1 MTPAEFTGTHEGM
14 NITRAELCR
23 RIGIA
28 PNSGTAY
35 AKGRKAVPLTVALA
49 CAAVKA
55 GIGPTAS
62 PDQAA
67 GTGSAST

>member
-1 MTPAEFTGTHEGM
+1 MSPEDFTGTHEGM
-14 NITRAELCR
+14 GITRAELCR

-35 AKGRKAVPLTVALA
+35 AKGRKDVPLTVALA
-49 CAAVKA
+49 IAAIKA
-55 GIGPTAS
+55 GIG